1 MDIKKPERTSQ
12 PSKTG
17 AKKPAE
23 GKGIQTGPHSL
34 PDIFEKKELRSFLE
48 QNQTPCAPEPE
59 PQAGQF
65 TAGVLIKQMTA
76 ARLGD
81 RGVKATSANSGSLVM
96 PEREKRAYHLKS
108 AITSIAQCFLDSPE
122 VKSKLSTEKQAE
134 LTKGFQDFKKAQ
146 ASALEEWL
154 NWAEAQLG
162 YELGLPGTDDNLID
176 LIAAAAKD
184 AFGPKTNKKPETV
197 DGEEG
202 IPMAAI
208 DTIQSTLT
216 ELFAAAR
223 EILGG

>member
-1 MDIKKPERTSQ
+1 MDIKKPERPPQSSQ
-12 PSKTG
+12 VKG
-17 AKKPAE
+17 KKPAE
-23 GKGIQTGPHSL
+23 NKGLSGPQSL
-34 PDIFEKKELRSFLE
+34 PDVFEKAELRSFLD
-48 QNQTPCAPEPE
+48 QNQTPRRPEPE

-81 RGVKATSANSGSLVM
+81 RGVKATFANSASLVM

-108 AITSIAQCFLDSPE
+108 AITSIAQSFLDSPE

-134 LTKGFQDFKKAQ
+134 LSKGFQDFKKAE
-146 ASALEEWL
+146 ASVLEEWL

-162 YELGLPGTDDNLID
+162 DSLGSPGTDDNLID

-184 AFGPKTNKKPETV
+184 AFGPKTIKKPATV

-202 IPMAAI
+202 VPMAAI

-216 ELFAAAR
+216 QLFAAAR
-223 EILGG
+223 ETLGT